1 MFDGIKKLFG
11 FFFFP
16 SIDDD
21 LYKDEIDDDE
31 SENIP
36 VSKSDP
42 LPNYD
47 TKSKK

>member
-1 MFDGIKKLFG
+1 MFDGIKKLFS

-16 SIDDD
+16 DIDDD

-31 SENIP
+31 SQNIP